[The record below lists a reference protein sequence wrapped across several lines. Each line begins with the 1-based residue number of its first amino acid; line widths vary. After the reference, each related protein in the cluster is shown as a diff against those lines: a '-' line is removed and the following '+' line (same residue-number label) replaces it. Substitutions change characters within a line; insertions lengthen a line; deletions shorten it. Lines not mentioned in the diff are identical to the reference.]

1 MANQYT
7 GEAYM
12 GVKPVEADFGQVG
25 MNALNIDMALR
36 AFGLEQEKMYAK
48 QAREA
53 QQKLEANLKDFDK
66 LATGALNLQPQAF
79 DQQGVAILM
88 EHTQQEIAD
97 MRRELANPLIT
108 PTRKSEIM
116 VKIGDMKNKAAS
128 YTNQMK
134 SFQTF
139 LEGLSKT
146 GKGGIDDV
154 MNVGLIGAL
163 NEAILLAGKEGV
175 KSKGNGIYSLGGMID
190 MYYANGMLNFTMYDK
205 NGEALATG
213 SPAELQAKLSGRLK
227 PFVDLDGL
235 MDNSIK
241 QIGDSV
247 VRSFQRTPDGN
258 ILNIES
264 TNLNNIKQRAGD
276 YWEATFRNNYET
288 NPYMQKGA
296 TIGLWD
302 TPEQAKAYFVD
313 RVAMAADQNV
323 KQSLQKDPSYQGYG
337 GGSRDNRFIEP
348 VMDAIPNAFNGHKEA
363 IQMFVGNKSSA
374 YIDDNG
380 VNRKAQLNDIT
391 AKGDITTFH
400 FLGEGKKKQGRPVN
414 FDQPFTIN
422 FDANDPSSVKRAYDI
437 LANYYNSGAQ
447 TKEKILDIDLRD
459 WYNYNVSPRVEPVAG
474 RDENKNPVYNRMRP
488 VVSKLQ
494 DLASTTLSSPESY
507 KPEDFVKN
515 VEDIIAG
522 AKSSGVISIE
532 SRRSNG
538 GLWSGYM
545 GNYLVIKDP
554 ATGNEIAKINLST
567 AKSAAEQLNSALNQ
581 LTGIYT
587 RGSYGMETNPNFYRY
602 RNNTSTMITPNAP
615 GVKRDVNDFVNGLK

>member
-1 MANQYT
+1 
-7 GEAYM
+7 M

-36 AFGLEQEKMYAK
+36 AVGLEQEKLYAK
-48 QAREA
+48 QAKEA
-53 QQKLEANLKDFDK
+53 QQKLEADLKDFDK
-66 LATGALNLQPQAF
+66 LATEALNLQPQAF

-163 NEAILLAGKEGV
+163 NEAVLLAGKEGI
-175 KSKGNGIYSLGGMID
+175 KDKGNGIYSMGGMID
-190 MYYANGMLNFTMYDK
+190 MYYANGMLNYTMYDK

-213 SPAELQAKLSGRLK
+213 SPAELQAKLSGKLK

-235 MDNSIK
+235 MNNSIK

-296 TIGLWD
+296 TVGLWD
-302 TPEQAKAYFVD
+302 TPEEAKAYFID

-323 KQSLQKDPSYQGYG
+323 KQSLQKDPNYVSYSE
-337 GGSRDNRFIEP
+337 SRKMENVDVALDYIQRALNGEK
-348 VMDAIPNAFNGHKEA
+348 DAI
-363 IQMFVGNKSSA
+363 QRFVGTKSISYVNK
-374 YIDDNG
+374 DGEN
-380 VNRKAQLNDIT
+380 VKAQLEGISS
-391 AKGDITTFH
+391 AGDVTTLH
-400 FLGEGKKKQGRPVN
+400 FVSEGKKRQGQASSK
-414 FDQPFTIN
+414 FDQG
-422 FDANDPSSVKRAYDI
+422 FDISFKMDDPESVKQATLYLKDYWNGGAQSGEKLLDSDI
-437 LANYYNSGAQ
+437 LNGFNF
-447 TKEKILDIDLRD
+447 
-459 WYNYNVSPRVEPVAG
+459 NVSPRVIGKRVNESGDIENDPVISPYIERIRSISNDIIEG
-474 RDENKNPVYNRMRP
+474 KNKGTSTKESIRETLQEMINSGALQGNVRTDDLFFWRG
-488 VVSKLQ
+488 Q
-494 DLASTTLSSPESY
+494 DLVL
-507 KPEDFVKN
+507 EDR
-515 VEDIIAG
+515 E
-522 AKSSGVISIE
+522 
-532 SRRSNG
+532 
-538 GLWSGYM
+538 
-545 GNYLVIKDP
+545 
-554 ATGNEIAKINLST
+554 GNEVFAIRYNDPEKFAGKIINELGKITSMATST
-567 AKSAAEQLNSALNQ
+567 GGPRVNNPQFLIGARRGGNQ
-581 LTGIYT
+581 TSRSVT
-587 RGSYGMETNPNFYRY
+587 V
-602 RNNTSTMITPNAP
+602 RNN
-615 GVKRDVNDFVNGLK
+615 NGSRGLPSFGQN

>member
-25 MNALNIDMALR
+25 MNALNIDMSLR
-36 AFGLEQEKMYAK
+36 AAGLEREKAYAK

-53 QQKLEANLKDFDK
+53 QQKLEADLKDFDK
-66 LATGALNLQPQAF
+66 LATEALNLQPQAF

-154 MNVGLIGAL
+154 MNVGLIGTL
-163 NEAILLAGKEGV
+163 NEAVLLAGKEGI
-175 KSKGNGIYSLGGMID
+175 KDKGNGIYSMGGMID
-190 MYYANGMLNFTMYDK
+190 MYYANGMLNYTMYDK

-213 SPAELQAKLSGRLK
+213 SPAELQAKLSGKLK

-235 MDNSIK
+235 MNNSIK

-296 TIGLWD
+296 TVGLWD

-323 KQSLQKDPSYQGYG
+323 KQSLQRDPNYVSYSE
-337 GGSRDNRFIEP
+337 SRKMENVDVALDYIQRALNGEK
-348 VMDAIPNAFNGHKEA
+348 DAI
-363 IQMFVGNKSSA
+363 QRFVGTKSISYVNK
-374 YIDDNG
+374 DGEN
-380 VNRKAQLNDIT
+380 VKAQLEGISS
-391 AKGDITTFH
+391 AGDVTTLH
-400 FLGEGKKKQGRPVN
+400 FVSEGKKRQGQASSK
-414 FDQPFTIN
+414 FDQG
-422 FDANDPSSVKRAYDI
+422 FDISFKMDDSESVKQATLYLKDYWNGGAQSGEKLLDSDI
-437 LANYYNSGAQ
+437 LNGFNF
-447 TKEKILDIDLRD
+447 
-459 WYNYNVSPRVEPVAG
+459 NVSPRVIGKRVNESGDIENDPVISPYIEKIRSISNDIIEG
-474 RDENKNPVYNRMRP
+474 KNKGTSTKESIRETLQEMINSGALQGNVRTDDLFFWRG
-488 VVSKLQ
+488 Q
-494 DLASTTLSSPESY
+494 DLVLEDREGNEVFAIRYNDPEKFAGKIINELGKITSMATSTGGPRVNNPQFLIGARRGGNQTSR
-507 KPEDFVKN
+507 N
-515 VEDIIAG
+515 VT
-522 AKSSGVISIE
+522 V
-532 SRRSNG
+532 RSNNG
-538 GLWSGYM
+538 SRGLPSFGQ
-545 GNYLVIKDP
+545 N
-554 ATGNEIAKINLST
+554 
-567 AKSAAEQLNSALNQ
+567 
-581 LTGIYT
+581 
-587 RGSYGMETNPNFYRY
+587 
-602 RNNTSTMITPNAP
+602 
-615 GVKRDVNDFVNGLK
+615 

>member
-1 MANQYT
+1 
-7 GEAYM
+7 M

-25 MNALNIDMALR
+25 MNALNIDMSLR
-36 AFGLEQEKMYAK
+36 AAGLEQEKLYAK
-48 QAREA
+48 QAKEA
-53 QQKLEANLKDFDK
+53 QQKLETTLKDFDK

-88 EHTQQEIAD
+88 EHTQQEISD

-154 MNVGLIGAL
+154 MNVGLIGTL
-163 NEAILLAGKEGV
+163 NEAVLLAGKEGI
-175 KSKGNGIYSLGGMID
+175 KDKGNGIYSMGGMID
-190 MYYANGMLNFTMYDK
+190 MYYANGMLNYTMYDK

-213 SPAELQAKLSGRLK
+213 SPAELQAKLSGKLK

-235 MDNSIK
+235 MNNSIK

-296 TIGLWD
+296 TVGLWD

-323 KQSLQKDPSYQGYG
+323 KQSLQKDPNYVSYSE
-337 GGSRDNRFIEP
+337 SRKMENVDVALDYIQRALNGEK
-348 VMDAIPNAFNGHKEA
+348 DAI
-363 IQMFVGNKSSA
+363 QRFVGTKSISYVNK
-374 YIDDNG
+374 DGEN
-380 VNRKAQLNDIT
+380 VKAQLQGIS
-391 AKGDITTFH
+391 AAGDVTTLH
-400 FLGEGKKKQGRPVN
+400 FVSEGKKRQGQASSK
-414 FDQPFTIN
+414 FDQG
-422 FDANDPSSVKRAYDI
+422 FDISFKMDDPESVKQATLYLKDYWNGGAQSGEKLLDSDI
-437 LANYYNSGAQ
+437 LNGFNF
-447 TKEKILDIDLRD
+447 
-459 WYNYNVSPRVEPVAG
+459 NVSPRVIGKRVNEYGDIENDPVISPYIEKIRSISNDIIEG
-474 RDENKNPVYNRMRP
+474 KNKGTSTKESIRATLQEMINSGALQGNVRTDDLFFWRG
-488 VVSKLQ
+488 Q
-494 DLASTTLSSPESY
+494 DLVLEDREGNEVFAIRYNDPEKFAGKIINELGKITSMATSTG
-507 KPEDFVKN
+507 
-515 VEDIIAG
+515 G
-522 AKSSGVISIE
+522 ARVNNPQFLTGLRGGNQTSRSITV
-532 SRRSNG
+532 RSNNG
-538 GLWSGYM
+538 SRGLPSFGQ
-545 GNYLVIKDP
+545 N
-554 ATGNEIAKINLST
+554 
-567 AKSAAEQLNSALNQ
+567 
-581 LTGIYT
+581 
-587 RGSYGMETNPNFYRY
+587 
-602 RNNTSTMITPNAP
+602 
-615 GVKRDVNDFVNGLK
+615 

>member
-1 MANQYT
+1 
-7 GEAYM
+7 M

-36 AFGLEQEKMYAK
+36 AAGLEQEKLYAK

-53 QQKLEANLKDFDK
+53 QQKLEAYLKDFDK
-66 LATGALNLQPQAF
+66 LATEALKLQPQAF

-154 MNVGLIGAL
+154 MNVGLIGTL
-163 NEAILLAGKEGV
+163 NEAILLAGKEDI
-175 KSKGNGIYSLGGMID
+175 KDKGNGIYSMGGMID
-190 MYYANGMLNFTMYDK
+190 MYYANGMLNYTMYDK

-213 SPAELQAKLSGRLK
+213 SPAELQAKLSGMLK

-235 MDNSIK
+235 MNNSIK

-296 TIGLWD
+296 TVGLWD

-323 KQSLQKDPSYQGYG
+323 KQSLQRDPNYVSYSE
-337 GGSRDNRFIEP
+337 SRKMENVDVALDYIQRALNGEK
-348 VMDAIPNAFNGHKEA
+348 DAI
-363 IQMFVGNKSSA
+363 QRFVGTKSISYVNK
-374 YIDDNG
+374 DGEN
-380 VNRKAQLNDIT
+380 VKAQLEGISS
-391 AKGDITTFH
+391 AGDVTTLH
-400 FLGEGKKKQGRPVN
+400 FVSEGKKRQGQASSK
-414 FDQPFTIN
+414 FDQG
-422 FDANDPSSVKRAYDI
+422 FDISFKMDDPESVKQATLYLKDYWNGGAQSGEKLLDSDI
-437 LANYYNSGAQ
+437 LNGFNF
-447 TKEKILDIDLRD
+447 
-459 WYNYNVSPRVEPVAG
+459 NVSPRVIGKRVNESGDIENDPVISPYIEKIRSISNDIIEG
-474 RDENKNPVYNRMRP
+474 KNKGTSTKESIRETLQEMINSGALQGNVRTDDLFFWRG
-488 VVSKLQ
+488 Q
-494 DLASTTLSSPESY
+494 DLVLEDREGNEVFAIRYNDPEKFAGKIINELGKITSMATSTGGPRVNNPQFLIGARRGGNQTSR
-507 KPEDFVKN
+507 N
-515 VEDIIAG
+515 VT
-522 AKSSGVISIE
+522 V
-532 SRRSNG
+532 RSNNG
-538 GLWSGYM
+538 SRGLPSFGQ
-545 GNYLVIKDP
+545 N
-554 ATGNEIAKINLST
+554 
-567 AKSAAEQLNSALNQ
+567 
-581 LTGIYT
+581 
-587 RGSYGMETNPNFYRY
+587 
-602 RNNTSTMITPNAP
+602 
-615 GVKRDVNDFVNGLK
+615 

>member
-1 MANQYT
+1 
-7 GEAYM
+7 M

-25 MNALNIDMALR
+25 MNALNIDMSLR
-36 AFGLEQEKMYAK
+36 AAGLEQEKLYAK
-48 QAREA
+48 QAKEA
-53 QQKLEANLKDFDK
+53 QQKLEADLKDFDK
-66 LATGALNLQPQAF
+66 LATESLNLQPQAF

-154 MNVGLIGAL
+154 MNVGLIGTL
-163 NEAILLAGKEGV
+163 NEAVLLAGKEGI
-175 KSKGNGIYSLGGMID
+175 KDKGNGIYSMGGMID
-190 MYYANGMLNFTMYDK
+190 MYYANGMLNYTMYDK

-213 SPAELQAKLSGRLK
+213 SPAELQAKLSGKLK

-235 MDNSIK
+235 MNNSIK

-296 TIGLWD
+296 TVGLWD

-323 KQSLQKDPSYQGYG
+323 KQSLQRDPNYVSYSE
-337 GGSRDNRFIEP
+337 SRKMENVDVALDYIQRALNGEK
-348 VMDAIPNAFNGHKEA
+348 DAI
-363 IQMFVGNKSSA
+363 QRFVGTKSISYVNK
-374 YIDDNG
+374 DGEN
-380 VNRKAQLNDIT
+380 VKAQLEGISS
-391 AKGDITTFH
+391 AGDVTTLH
-400 FLGEGKKKQGRPVN
+400 FVSEGKKRQGQASSK
-414 FDQPFTIN
+414 FDQG
-422 FDANDPSSVKRAYDI
+422 FDISFKMDDPESVKQATLYLKDYWNGGAQSGEKLLDSDI
-437 LANYYNSGAQ
+437 LNGFNF
-447 TKEKILDIDLRD
+447 
-459 WYNYNVSPRVEPVAG
+459 NVSPRVIGKRVNESGDIENDPVISPYIEKIRSISNDIIEG
-474 RDENKNPVYNRMRP
+474 KNKGTSTKESIRETLQEMINSGALQGNVRTDDLFFWRG
-488 VVSKLQ
+488 Q
-494 DLASTTLSSPESY
+494 DLVLEDREGNEVFAIRYNDPEKFAGKIINELGKITSMATSTGGPRVNNPQFLIGARRGGNQTSR
-507 KPEDFVKN
+507 N
-515 VEDIIAG
+515 VT
-522 AKSSGVISIE
+522 V
-532 SRRSNG
+532 RSNNG
-538 GLWSGYM
+538 SRGLPSFGQ
-545 GNYLVIKDP
+545 N
-554 ATGNEIAKINLST
+554 
-567 AKSAAEQLNSALNQ
+567 
-581 LTGIYT
+581 
-587 RGSYGMETNPNFYRY
+587 
-602 RNNTSTMITPNAP
+602 
-615 GVKRDVNDFVNGLK
+615 

>member
-1 MANQYT
+1 
-7 GEAYM
+7 M

-25 MNALNIDMALR
+25 MNALNIDMSLR
-36 AFGLEQEKMYAK
+36 AFGLEQEKLYAK
-48 QAREA
+48 QAKEA
-53 QQKLEANLKDFDK
+53 QQKLEADLKDFDK
-66 LATGALNLQPQAF
+66 LATESLNLQPQAF

-154 MNVGLIGAL
+154 MNVGLIGTL
-163 NEAILLAGKEGV
+163 NEAVLLAGKEGI
-175 KSKGNGIYSLGGMID
+175 KDKGNGIYSMGGMID
-190 MYYANGMLNFTMYDK
+190 MYYANGMLNYTMYDK

-213 SPAELQAKLSGRLK
+213 SPAELQAKLSGKLK

-235 MDNSIK
+235 MNNSIK

-296 TIGLWD
+296 TVGLWD

-323 KQSLQKDPSYQGYG
+323 KQSLQRDPNYVSYSE
-337 GGSRDNRFIEP
+337 SRKMENVDVALDYIQRALNGEK
-348 VMDAIPNAFNGHKEA
+348 DAI
-363 IQMFVGNKSSA
+363 QRFVGTKSISYVNK
-374 YIDDNG
+374 DGEN
-380 VNRKAQLNDIT
+380 VKAQLEGISS
-391 AKGDITTFH
+391 AGDVTTLH
-400 FLGEGKKKQGRPVN
+400 FVSEGKKRQGQASSK
-414 FDQPFTIN
+414 FDQG
-422 FDANDPSSVKRAYDI
+422 FDISFKMDDPESVKQATLYLKDYWNGGAQSGEKLLDSDI
-437 LANYYNSGAQ
+437 LNGFNF
-447 TKEKILDIDLRD
+447 
-459 WYNYNVSPRVEPVAG
+459 NVSPRVIGKRVNESGDIENDPVISPYIEKIRSISNDIIEG
-474 RDENKNPVYNRMRP
+474 KNKGTSTKESIRETLQEMINSGALQGNVRTDDLFFWRG
-488 VVSKLQ
+488 Q
-494 DLASTTLSSPESY
+494 DLVLEDREGNEVFAIRYNDPEKFAGKIINELGKITSMATSTGGPRVNNPQFLIGARRGGNQTSR
-507 KPEDFVKN
+507 N
-515 VEDIIAG
+515 VT
-522 AKSSGVISIE
+522 V
-532 SRRSNG
+532 RSNNG
-538 GLWSGYM
+538 SRGLPSFGQ
-545 GNYLVIKDP
+545 N
-554 ATGNEIAKINLST
+554 
-567 AKSAAEQLNSALNQ
+567 
-581 LTGIYT
+581 
-587 RGSYGMETNPNFYRY
+587 
-602 RNNTSTMITPNAP
+602 
-615 GVKRDVNDFVNGLK
+615 

>member
-1 MANQYT
+1 
-7 GEAYM
+7 M

-25 MNALNIDMALR
+25 MNALNIDMSLR
-36 AFGLEQEKMYAK
+36 AAGLEREKVYAK

-53 QQKLEANLKDFDK
+53 QQKLEADLKDFDK
-66 LATGALNLQPQAF
+66 LATEALNLQPQAF

-163 NEAILLAGKEGV
+163 NEAVLLAGKEGI
-175 KSKGNGIYSLGGMID
+175 KDKGNGIYSMGGMID
-190 MYYANGMLNFTMYDK
+190 MYYANGMLNYTMYDK

-213 SPAELQAKLSGRLK
+213 SPAELQAKLSGKLK

-235 MDNSIK
+235 MNNSIK

-276 YWEATFRNNYET
+276 YWESTFRNNYET

-296 TIGLWD
+296 TIGLWN

-323 KQSLQKDPSYQGYG
+323 KQSLQRDPNYVSYSE
-337 GGSRDNRFIEP
+337 SRKMENVDVALDYIQRALNGEK
-348 VMDAIPNAFNGHKEA
+348 DAI
-363 IQMFVGNKSSA
+363 QRFVGTKSISYVNK
-374 YIDDNG
+374 DGEN
-380 VNRKAQLNDIT
+380 VKAQLEGISS
-391 AKGDITTFH
+391 AGDVTTLH
-400 FLGEGKKKQGRPVN
+400 FVSEGKKRQGQASSK
-414 FDQPFTIN
+414 FDQG
-422 FDANDPSSVKRAYDI
+422 FDISFKMDDPESVKQATLYLKDYWNGGAQSGEKLLDSDI
-437 LANYYNSGAQ
+437 LNGFNF
-447 TKEKILDIDLRD
+447 
-459 WYNYNVSPRVEPVAG
+459 NVSPRVIGKRVNESGDIENDPVISPYIERIRSISNDIIEG
-474 RDENKNPVYNRMRP
+474 KNKGTSTKESIRETLQEMINSGALQGNVRTDDLFFWRG
-488 VVSKLQ
+488 Q
-494 DLASTTLSSPESY
+494 DLVLEDREGNEVFAIRYNDPEKFAGKIINELGKITSMATSTGGPRVNNPQFLIGARRGGNQTSR
-507 KPEDFVKN
+507 N
-515 VEDIIAG
+515 VT
-522 AKSSGVISIE
+522 V
-532 SRRSNG
+532 RSNNG
-538 GLWSGYM
+538 SRGLPSFGQ
-545 GNYLVIKDP
+545 N
-554 ATGNEIAKINLST
+554 
-567 AKSAAEQLNSALNQ
+567 
-581 LTGIYT
+581 
-587 RGSYGMETNPNFYRY
+587 
-602 RNNTSTMITPNAP
+602 
-615 GVKRDVNDFVNGLK
+615 

>member
-1 MANQYT
+1 
-7 GEAYM
+7 M

-36 AFGLEQEKMYAK
+36 AAGLEQEKLYAK
-48 QAREA
+48 QAKEA
-53 QQKLEANLKDFDK
+53 QQKLEADLKDFDK
-66 LATGALNLQPQAF
+66 LATEALNLQPQAF

-163 NEAILLAGKEGV
+163 NEAVLLAGKEGIND
-175 KSKGNGIYSLGGMID
+175 KGNGIYSMGGMID
-190 MYYANGMLNFTMYDK
+190 MYYANGMLNYTMYDK

-213 SPAELQAKLSGRLK
+213 SPAELQAKLSGKLK

-235 MDNSIK
+235 MNNSIK

-296 TIGLWD
+296 TVGLWD

-323 KQSLQKDPSYQGYG
+323 KQSLQRDPNYVSYSE
-337 GGSRDNRFIEP
+337 SRKMENVDVALDYIQRALNGEK
-348 VMDAIPNAFNGHKEA
+348 DAI
-363 IQMFVGNKSSA
+363 QRFVGTKSISYVNK
-374 YIDDNG
+374 DGEN
-380 VNRKAQLNDIT
+380 VKAQLEGISS
-391 AKGDITTFH
+391 AGDVTTLH
-400 FLGEGKKKQGRPVN
+400 FVSEGKKRQGQASSK
-414 FDQPFTIN
+414 FDQG
-422 FDANDPSSVKRAYDI
+422 FDISFKMDDPESVKQATLYLKDYWNGGAQSGEKLLDSDI
-437 LANYYNSGAQ
+437 LNGFNF
-447 TKEKILDIDLRD
+447 
-459 WYNYNVSPRVEPVAG
+459 NVSPRVIGKRVNESGDIENDPVISPYIEKIRSISNDIIEG
-474 RDENKNPVYNRMRP
+474 KNKGTSTKESIRETLQEMINSGALQGNVRTDDLFFWRG
-488 VVSKLQ
+488 Q
-494 DLASTTLSSPESY
+494 DLVLEDREGNEVFAIRYNDPEKFAGKIINELGKITSMATSTGGPRVNNPQFLIGARRGGNQTSR
-507 KPEDFVKN
+507 N
-515 VEDIIAG
+515 VT
-522 AKSSGVISIE
+522 V
-532 SRRSNG
+532 RSNNG
-538 GLWSGYM
+538 SRGLPSFGQ
-545 GNYLVIKDP
+545 N
-554 ATGNEIAKINLST
+554 
-567 AKSAAEQLNSALNQ
+567 
-581 LTGIYT
+581 
-587 RGSYGMETNPNFYRY
+587 
-602 RNNTSTMITPNAP
+602 
-615 GVKRDVNDFVNGLK
+615 

>member
-1 MANQYT
+1 
-7 GEAYM
+7 M

-25 MNALNIDMALR
+25 MNAFNIDMLLR
-36 AFGLEQEKMYAK
+36 AAGLEQEKLYAK
-48 QAREA
+48 QAKEA
-53 QQKLEANLKDFDK
+53 QQKLEAGLKDFDK
-66 LATGALNLQPQAF
+66 LATESLNLQPQAF

-97 MRRELANPLIT
+97 MRRELANSLIT

-154 MNVGLIGAL
+154 MNVGLIGTL
-163 NEAILLAGKEGV
+163 NEAVLLAGKEGI
-175 KSKGNGIYSLGGMID
+175 KDKGNGIYSMGGMID
-190 MYYANGMLNFTMYDK
+190 MYYANGMLNYTMYDK

-213 SPAELQAKLSGRLK
+213 SPAELQAKLSGKLK

-235 MDNSIK
+235 MNNSIK

-296 TIGLWD
+296 TVGLWD

-323 KQSLQKDPSYQGYG
+323 KQSLQRDPNYVSYSE
-337 GGSRDNRFIEP
+337 SRKMENVDVALDYIQRALNGEK
-348 VMDAIPNAFNGHKEA
+348 DAI
-363 IQMFVGNKSSA
+363 QRFVGTKSISYVNK
-374 YIDDNG
+374 DGEN
-380 VNRKAQLNDIT
+380 VKAQLEGISS
-391 AKGDITTFH
+391 AGDVTTLH
-400 FLGEGKKKQGRPVN
+400 FVSEGKKRQGQASSK
-414 FDQPFTIN
+414 FDQG
-422 FDANDPSSVKRAYDI
+422 FDISFKMDDPESVKQATLYLKDYWNGGAQSGEKLLDSDI
-437 LANYYNSGAQ
+437 LNGFNF
-447 TKEKILDIDLRD
+447 
-459 WYNYNVSPRVEPVAG
+459 NVSPRVIGKRVNESGDIENDPVISPYIEKIRSISNDIIEG
-474 RDENKNPVYNRMRP
+474 KNKGTSTKESIRETLQEMINSGALQGNVRTDDLFFWRG
-488 VVSKLQ
+488 Q
-494 DLASTTLSSPESY
+494 DLVLEDREGNEVFAIRYNDPEKFAGKIINELGKITSMATSTGGPRVNNPQFLIGARRGGNQTSR
-507 KPEDFVKN
+507 N
-515 VEDIIAG
+515 VT
-522 AKSSGVISIE
+522 V
-532 SRRSNG
+532 RSNNG
-538 GLWSGYM
+538 SRGLPSFGQ
-545 GNYLVIKDP
+545 N
-554 ATGNEIAKINLST
+554 
-567 AKSAAEQLNSALNQ
+567 
-581 LTGIYT
+581 
-587 RGSYGMETNPNFYRY
+587 
-602 RNNTSTMITPNAP
+602 
-615 GVKRDVNDFVNGLK
+615 

>member
-1 MANQYT
+1 
-7 GEAYM
+7 M

-36 AFGLEQEKMYAK
+36 AAGLEQEKMYAK

-53 QQKLEANLKDFDK
+53 QQKLEADLKDFDK
-66 LATGALNLQPQAF
+66 LATEALNLQPQAF

-163 NEAILLAGKEGV
+163 NEAVLLAGKEGI
-175 KSKGNGIYSLGGMID
+175 KDKGNGIYSMGGMID
-190 MYYANGMLNFTMYDK
+190 MYYANGMLNYTMYDK

-213 SPAELQAKLSGRLK
+213 SPAELQAKLSGKLK

-235 MDNSIK
+235 MNNSIK

-247 VRSFQRTPDGN
+247 VRSFQRTSDGN

-296 TIGLWD
+296 TVGLWD

-323 KQSLQKDPSYQGYG
+323 KQSLQRDPNYVSYSE
-337 GGSRDNRFIEP
+337 SRKMENVDVALDYIQRALNGEK
-348 VMDAIPNAFNGHKEA
+348 DAI
-363 IQMFVGNKSSA
+363 QRFVGTKSISYVNK
-374 YIDDNG
+374 DGEN
-380 VNRKAQLNDIT
+380 VKAQLEGISS
-391 AKGDITTFH
+391 AGDVTTLH
-400 FLGEGKKKQGRPVN
+400 FVSEGKKRQGQASSK
-414 FDQPFTIN
+414 FDQG
-422 FDANDPSSVKRAYDI
+422 FDISFKMDDPESVKQATLYLKDYWNGGAQYGEKLLDSDI
-437 LANYYNSGAQ
+437 LNGFNF
-447 TKEKILDIDLRD
+447 
-459 WYNYNVSPRVEPVAG
+459 NVSPRVIGKRVNESGDIENDPVISPYIERIRSISNDIIEG
-474 RDENKNPVYNRMRP
+474 KNKGTSTKESIRETLQEMINSGALQGNVRTDDLFFWRG
-488 VVSKLQ
+488 Q
-494 DLASTTLSSPESY
+494 DLVLEDREGNEVFAIRYNDPEKFAGKIINELGKITSMATSTGGPRVNNPQFLIGARRGGNQVSR
-507 KPEDFVKN
+507 N
-515 VEDIIAG
+515 VT
-522 AKSSGVISIE
+522 V
-532 SRRSNG
+532 RSNNG
-538 GLWSGYM
+538 SRGLPSFGQ
-545 GNYLVIKDP
+545 N
-554 ATGNEIAKINLST
+554 
-567 AKSAAEQLNSALNQ
+567 
-581 LTGIYT
+581 
-587 RGSYGMETNPNFYRY
+587 
-602 RNNTSTMITPNAP
+602 
-615 GVKRDVNDFVNGLK
+615 

>member
-25 MNALNIDMALR
+25 MNALNIDMSLR
-36 AFGLEQEKMYAK
+36 AAGLEQEKLYAK
-48 QAREA
+48 QAKEA
-53 QQKLEANLKDFDK
+53 QQKLEADLKDFDK
-66 LATGALNLQPQAF
+66 LATESLNLQPQAF

-154 MNVGLIGAL
+154 MNVGLIGTL
-163 NEAILLAGKEGV
+163 NEAVLLAGKEGI
-175 KSKGNGIYSLGGMID
+175 KDKGNGIYSMGGMID
-190 MYYANGMLNFTMYDK
+190 MYYANGMLNYTMYDK

-213 SPAELQAKLSGRLK
+213 SPAELQAKLSGKLK

-235 MDNSIK
+235 MNNSIK

-276 YWEATFRNNYET
+276 YWESTFRNNYET

-296 TIGLWD
+296 TVGLWD

-323 KQSLQKDPSYQGYG
+323 KQSLQRDPNYVSYSE
-337 GGSRDNRFIEP
+337 SRKMENVDVALDYIQRALNGEK
-348 VMDAIPNAFNGHKEA
+348 DAI
-363 IQMFVGNKSSA
+363 QRFVGTKSISYVNK
-374 YIDDNG
+374 DGEN
-380 VNRKAQLNDIT
+380 VKAQLEGISS
-391 AKGDITTFH
+391 AGDVTTLH
-400 FLGEGKKKQGRPVN
+400 FVSEGKKRQGQASSK
-414 FDQPFTIN
+414 FDQG
-422 FDANDPSSVKRAYDI
+422 FDISFKMDDPESVKQATLYLKDYWNGGAQSGEKLLDSDI
-437 LANYYNSGAQ
+437 LNGFNF
-447 TKEKILDIDLRD
+447 
-459 WYNYNVSPRVEPVAG
+459 NVSPRVIGKRVNESGDIENDPVISPYIEKIRSISNDIIEG
-474 RDENKNPVYNRMRP
+474 KNKGTSTKESIRETLQEMINSGALQGNVRTDDLFFWRG
-488 VVSKLQ
+488 Q
-494 DLASTTLSSPESY
+494 DLVLEDREGNEVFAIRYNDPEKFAGKIINELGKITSMATSTGGPRVNNPQFLIGARRGGNQTSR
-507 KPEDFVKN
+507 N
-515 VEDIIAG
+515 VTVRSNNG
-522 AKSSGVISIE
+522 
-532 SRRSNG
+532 SRRLPSLGQN
-538 GLWSGYM
+538 
-545 GNYLVIKDP
+545 
-554 ATGNEIAKINLST
+554 
-567 AKSAAEQLNSALNQ
+567 
-581 LTGIYT
+581 
-587 RGSYGMETNPNFYRY
+587 
-602 RNNTSTMITPNAP
+602 
-615 GVKRDVNDFVNGLK
+615 

>member
-1 MANQYT
+1 
-7 GEAYM
+7 M

-25 MNALNIDMALR
+25 MNALNIDMTLR
-36 AFGLEQEKMYAK
+36 AAGLEQEKLYAK
-48 QAREA
+48 QAKEA
-53 QQKLEANLKDFDK
+53 QQKLEADLKDFDK
-66 LATGALNLQPQAF
+66 LATEALNLQPQAF

-163 NEAILLAGKEGV
+163 NEAVLLAGKEGI
-175 KSKGNGIYSLGGMID
+175 KDKGNGIYSMGGMID
-190 MYYANGMLNFTMYDK
+190 MYYANGMLNYTMYDK

-213 SPAELQAKLSGRLK
+213 SPAELQAKLSGKLK

-235 MDNSIK
+235 MNNSIK

-296 TIGLWD
+296 TVGLWD
-302 TPEQAKAYFVD
+302 TPEEAKAYFID

-323 KQSLQKDPSYQGYG
+323 KQSLQKDPNYVSYSE
-337 GGSRDNRFIEP
+337 SRKMENVDVALDYIQRALNGEK
-348 VMDAIPNAFNGHKEA
+348 DAI
-363 IQMFVGNKSSA
+363 QRFVGTKSISYVNK
-374 YIDDNG
+374 DGEN
-380 VNRKAQLNDIT
+380 VKAQLEGISS
-391 AKGDITTFH
+391 AGDVTTLH
-400 FLGEGKKKQGRPVN
+400 FVSEGKKRQGQASSK
-414 FDQPFTIN
+414 FDQG
-422 FDANDPSSVKRAYDI
+422 FDISFKMDDPESVKQATLYLKDYWNGGAQSGEKLLDSDI
-437 LANYYNSGAQ
+437 LNGFNF
-447 TKEKILDIDLRD
+447 
-459 WYNYNVSPRVEPVAG
+459 NVSPRVIGKRVNESGDIENDPVISPYIERIRSISNDIIEG
-474 RDENKNPVYNRMRP
+474 KNKGTSTKESIRETLQEMINSGALQGNVRTDDLFFWRG
-488 VVSKLQ
+488 Q
-494 DLASTTLSSPESY
+494 DLVL
-507 KPEDFVKN
+507 EDR
-515 VEDIIAG
+515 E
-522 AKSSGVISIE
+522 
-532 SRRSNG
+532 
-538 GLWSGYM
+538 
-545 GNYLVIKDP
+545 
-554 ATGNEIAKINLST
+554 GNEVFAIRYNDPEKFAGKIINELGKITSMATST
-567 AKSAAEQLNSALNQ
+567 GGPRVNNPQFLIGARRGGNQ
-581 LTGIYT
+581 TSRSVT
-587 RGSYGMETNPNFYRY
+587 V
-602 RNNTSTMITPNAP
+602 RNN
-615 GVKRDVNDFVNGLK
+615 NGSRGLPSFGQN

>member
-25 MNALNIDMALR
+25 MNALNIDMWLR
-36 AFGLEQEKMYAK
+36 AAGLEQEKLYAK
-48 QAREA
+48 QAKEA
-53 QQKLEANLKDFDK
+53 QQKLEADLKDFDK
-66 LATGALNLQPQAF
+66 LATESLNLQPQAF

-154 MNVGLIGAL
+154 MNVGLIGTL
-163 NEAILLAGKEGV
+163 NEAVLLAGKEGI
-175 KSKGNGIYSLGGMID
+175 KDKGNGIYSMGGMID
-190 MYYANGMLNFTMYDK
+190 MYYANGMLNYTMYDK

-213 SPAELQAKLSGRLK
+213 SPAELQAKLSGKLK

-235 MDNSIK
+235 MNNSIK

-247 VRSFQRTPDGN
+247 VRSFQRTLDGN

-296 TIGLWD
+296 TVGLWD

-323 KQSLQKDPSYQGYG
+323 KQSLQRDPNYVSYSE
-337 GGSRDNRFIEP
+337 SRKMENVDVALDYIQRALNGEK
-348 VMDAIPNAFNGHKEA
+348 DAI
-363 IQMFVGNKSSA
+363 QRFVGTKSISYVNK
-374 YIDDNG
+374 DGEN
-380 VNRKAQLNDIT
+380 VKAQLEGISS
-391 AKGDITTFH
+391 AGDVTTLH
-400 FLGEGKKKQGRPVN
+400 FVSEGKKRQGQASSK
-414 FDQPFTIN
+414 FDQG
-422 FDANDPSSVKRAYDI
+422 FDISFKMDDPESVKQATLYLKDYWNGGAQSGEKLLDSDI
-437 LANYYNSGAQ
+437 LNGFNF
-447 TKEKILDIDLRD
+447 
-459 WYNYNVSPRVEPVAG
+459 NVSPRVIGKRVNESGDIENDPVISPYIEKIRSISNDIIEG
-474 RDENKNPVYNRMRP
+474 KNKGTSTKESIRETLQEMINSGALQGNVRTDDLFFWRG
-488 VVSKLQ
+488 Q
-494 DLASTTLSSPESY
+494 DLVLEDREGNEVFAIRYNDPEKFAGKIINELGKITSMATSTGGPRVNNPQFLIGARRGGNQTSR
-507 KPEDFVKN
+507 N
-515 VEDIIAG
+515 VT
-522 AKSSGVISIE
+522 V
-532 SRRSNG
+532 RSNNG
-538 GLWSGYM
+538 SRGLPSFGQ
-545 GNYLVIKDP
+545 N
-554 ATGNEIAKINLST
+554 
-567 AKSAAEQLNSALNQ
+567 
-581 LTGIYT
+581 
-587 RGSYGMETNPNFYRY
+587 
-602 RNNTSTMITPNAP
+602 
-615 GVKRDVNDFVNGLK
+615 

>member
-1 MANQYT
+1 
-7 GEAYM
+7 M

-36 AFGLEQEKMYAK
+36 AAGLEQEKMYAK

-53 QQKLEANLKDFDK
+53 QQKLEADLKDFDK
-66 LATGALNLQPQAF
+66 LATEALNLQPQAF

-163 NEAILLAGKEGV
+163 NEAVLLAGKEGI
-175 KSKGNGIYSLGGMID
+175 KDKGNGIYSMGGMID
-190 MYYANGMLNFTMYDK
+190 MYYANGMLNYTMYDK

-213 SPAELQAKLSGRLK
+213 SPAELQAKLSGKLK

-235 MDNSIK
+235 MNNSIK

-323 KQSLQKDPSYQGYG
+323 KQSLQRDPNYVSYSE
-337 GGSRDNRFIEP
+337 SRKMENVDVALDYIQRALNGEK
-348 VMDAIPNAFNGHKEA
+348 DAI
-363 IQMFVGNKSSA
+363 QRFVGTKSISYVNK
-374 YIDDNG
+374 DGEN
-380 VNRKAQLNDIT
+380 VKAQLEGISS
-391 AKGDITTFH
+391 AGDVTTLH
-400 FLGEGKKKQGRPVN
+400 FVSEGKKRQGQASSK
-414 FDQPFTIN
+414 FDQG
-422 FDANDPSSVKRAYDI
+422 FDISFKMDDPESVKQATLYLKDYWNGGAQSGEKLLDSDI
-437 LANYYNSGAQ
+437 LNGFNF
-447 TKEKILDIDLRD
+447 
-459 WYNYNVSPRVEPVAG
+459 NVSPRVIGKRVNESGDIENDPVISPYIEKIRSISNDIIEG
-474 RDENKNPVYNRMRP
+474 KNKGTSTKESIRETLQEMINSGALQGNVRTDDLFFWRG
-488 VVSKLQ
+488 Q
-494 DLASTTLSSPESY
+494 DLVLEDREGNEVFAIRYNDPEKFAGKIINELGKITSMATSTGGPRVNNPQFLIGARRGGNQTSR
-507 KPEDFVKN
+507 N
-515 VEDIIAG
+515 VT
-522 AKSSGVISIE
+522 V
-532 SRRSNG
+532 RSNNG
-538 GLWSGYM
+538 SRGLPSFGQ
-545 GNYLVIKDP
+545 N
-554 ATGNEIAKINLST
+554 
-567 AKSAAEQLNSALNQ
+567 
-581 LTGIYT
+581 
-587 RGSYGMETNPNFYRY
+587 
-602 RNNTSTMITPNAP
+602 
-615 GVKRDVNDFVNGLK
+615 

>member
-1 MANQYT
+1 
-7 GEAYM
+7 M

-36 AFGLEQEKMYAK
+36 AIGLEQEKLYAK
-48 QAREA
+48 QAKEA
-53 QQKLEANLKDFDK
+53 QQKLETTLKDFDK

-116 VKIGDMKNKAAS
+116 VKIGDMKSKAAS

-146 GKGGIDDV
+146 GKGGIDDA
-154 MNVGLIGAL
+154 MNVGLIGTL
-163 NEAILLAGKEGV
+163 NEAVLLAGKEGI
-175 KSKGNGIYSLGGMID
+175 KDKGNGIYSMGGMID
-190 MYYANGMLNFTMYDK
+190 MYYANGMLNYTMYDK

-213 SPAELQAKLSGRLK
+213 SPAELQAKLSGKLK

-235 MDNSIK
+235 MNNSIK

-296 TIGLWD
+296 TVGLWD

-323 KQSLQKDPSYQGYG
+323 KQSLQRDPNYVSYSE
-337 GGSRDNRFIEP
+337 SRKMENVDVALDYIQRALNGEK
-348 VMDAIPNAFNGHKEA
+348 DAI
-363 IQMFVGNKSSA
+363 QRFVGTKSISYVNK
-374 YIDDNG
+374 DGEN
-380 VNRKAQLNDIT
+380 VKAQLEGISS
-391 AKGDITTFH
+391 AGDVTTLH
-400 FLGEGKKKQGRPVN
+400 FVSEGKKRQGQASSK
-414 FDQPFTIN
+414 FDQG
-422 FDANDPSSVKRAYDI
+422 FDISFKMDDPESVKQATLYLKDYWNGGAQSGEKLLDSDI
-437 LANYYNSGAQ
+437 LNGFNF
-447 TKEKILDIDLRD
+447 
-459 WYNYNVSPRVEPVAG
+459 NVSPRVIGKRVNESGDIENDPVISPYIEKIRSISNDIIEG
-474 RDENKNPVYNRMRP
+474 KNKGTSTKESIRETLQEMINSGALQGNVRTDDLFFWRG
-488 VVSKLQ
+488 Q
-494 DLASTTLSSPESY
+494 DLVLEDREGNEVFAIRYNDPEKFAGKIINELGKITSMATSTGGPRVNNPQFLIGARRGGNQTSR
-507 KPEDFVKN
+507 N
-515 VEDIIAG
+515 VT
-522 AKSSGVISIE
+522 V
-532 SRRSNG
+532 RSNNG
-538 GLWSGYM
+538 SRGLPSFGQ
-545 GNYLVIKDP
+545 N
-554 ATGNEIAKINLST
+554 
-567 AKSAAEQLNSALNQ
+567 
-581 LTGIYT
+581 
-587 RGSYGMETNPNFYRY
+587 
-602 RNNTSTMITPNAP
+602 
-615 GVKRDVNDFVNGLK
+615 

>member
-1 MANQYT
+1 
-7 GEAYM
+7 M

-25 MNALNIDMALR
+25 MNALNIDMSLR
-36 AFGLEQEKMYAK
+36 AAGLEREKTYAK

-53 QQKLEANLKDFDK
+53 QQKLEADLKDFDK
-66 LATGALNLQPQAF
+66 LATEALNLQPQAF

-163 NEAILLAGKEGV
+163 NEAVLLAGKEGI
-175 KSKGNGIYSLGGMID
+175 KDKGNGIYSMGGMID

-276 YWEATFRNNYET
+276 YWESTFRNNYET

-323 KQSLQKDPSYQGYG
+323 KQSLQKDPNYVSYSE
-337 GGSRDNRFIEP
+337 SRKMENVDVALDYIQRALNGEK
-348 VMDAIPNAFNGHKEA
+348 DAI
-363 IQMFVGNKSSA
+363 QRFVGTKSISYVNK
-374 YIDDNG
+374 DGEN
-380 VNRKAQLNDIT
+380 VKAQLEGISS
-391 AKGDITTFH
+391 AGDVTTLH
-400 FLGEGKKKQGRPVN
+400 FVSEGKKRQGQASSK
-414 FDQPFTIN
+414 FDQG
-422 FDANDPSSVKRAYDI
+422 FDISFKMDDPESVKQATLYLKDYWNGGAQSGEKLLDSDI
-437 LANYYNSGAQ
+437 LNGFNF
-447 TKEKILDIDLRD
+447 
-459 WYNYNVSPRVEPVAG
+459 NVSPRVIGKRVNESGDIENDPVISPYIERIRSISNDIIEG
-474 RDENKNPVYNRMRP
+474 KNKGTSTKESIRETLQEMINSGALQGNVRTDDLFFWRG
-488 VVSKLQ
+488 Q
-494 DLASTTLSSPESY
+494 DLVL
-507 KPEDFVKN
+507 EDR
-515 VEDIIAG
+515 E
-522 AKSSGVISIE
+522 
-532 SRRSNG
+532 
-538 GLWSGYM
+538 
-545 GNYLVIKDP
+545 
-554 ATGNEIAKINLST
+554 GNEVFAIRYNDPEKFAGKIINELGKITSMATST
-567 AKSAAEQLNSALNQ
+567 GGPRVNNPQFLIGARRGGNQ
-581 LTGIYT
+581 TSRSVT
-587 RGSYGMETNPNFYRY
+587 V
-602 RNNTSTMITPNAP
+602 RNNNRS
-615 GVKRDVNDFVNGLK
+615 RGLPSFGQN

>member
-1 MANQYT
+1 
-7 GEAYM
+7 M

-36 AFGLEQEKMYAK
+36 AAGLEQEKLYAK
-48 QAREA
+48 QAKEA
-53 QQKLEANLKDFDK
+53 QQKLETDLKDFDK
-66 LATGALNLQPQAF
+66 LATEALNLQPQAF

-213 SPAELQAKLSGRLK
+213 SPAELQAKLSGKLK

-323 KQSLQKDPSYQGYG
+323 KQSLQKDPNYVSYSE
-337 GGSRDNRFIEP
+337 SRKMENVDVALDYIQRALNGEK
-348 VMDAIPNAFNGHKEA
+348 DAI
-363 IQMFVGNKSSA
+363 QRFVGTKSISYVNK
-374 YIDDNG
+374 DGEN
-380 VNRKAQLNDIT
+380 VKAQLEGISS
-391 AKGDITTFH
+391 AGDVTTLH
-400 FLGEGKKKQGRPVN
+400 FVSEGKKRQGQASSK
-414 FDQPFTIN
+414 FDQG
-422 FDANDPSSVKRAYDI
+422 FDISFKMDDPESVKQATLYLKDYWNGGAQSGEKLLDSDI
-437 LANYYNSGAQ
+437 LNGFNF
-447 TKEKILDIDLRD
+447 
-459 WYNYNVSPRVEPVAG
+459 NVSPRVIGKRVNESGDIENDPVISPYIEKIRSISNDIIEG
-474 RDENKNPVYNRMRP
+474 KNKGTSTKESIRETLQEMINSGALQGNVRTDDLFFWRG
-488 VVSKLQ
+488 Q
-494 DLASTTLSSPESY
+494 DLVLEDREGNEVFAIRYNDPEKFAGKIINELGKITSMATSTGGPRVNNPQFL
-507 KPEDFVKN
+507 
-515 VEDIIAG
+515 IG
-522 AKSSGVISIE
+522 ARRGGNQT
-532 SRRSNG
+532 SRSVTVRSN
-538 GLWSGYM
+538 
-545 GNYLVIKDP
+545 N
-554 ATGNEIAKINLST
+554 
-567 AKSAAEQLNSALNQ
+567 
-581 LTGIYT
+581 
-587 RGSYGMETNPNFYRY
+587 GSRELPSFGQN
-602 RNNTSTMITPNAP
+602 
-615 GVKRDVNDFVNGLK
+615 

>member
-1 MANQYT
+1 
-7 GEAYM
+7 M

-25 MNALNIDMALR
+25 MNALNIDMSLR
-36 AFGLEQEKMYAK
+36 AAGLEQEKLYAK
-48 QAREA
+48 QAKEA
-53 QQKLEANLKDFDK
+53 QQKLEADLKDFDK
-66 LATGALNLQPQAF
+66 LATESLNLQPQAF

-154 MNVGLIGAL
+154 MNVGLIGTL
-163 NEAILLAGKEGV
+163 NEAVLLAGKEGI
-175 KSKGNGIYSLGGMID
+175 KDKGNGIYSMGGMMD
-190 MYYANGMLNFTMYDK
+190 MYYANGMLNYTMYDK

-213 SPAELQAKLSGRLK
+213 SPAELQAKLSGKLK

-235 MDNSIK
+235 MNNSIK

-296 TIGLWD
+296 TVGLWD

-323 KQSLQKDPSYQGYG
+323 KQSLQRDPNYVSYSE
-337 GGSRDNRFIEP
+337 SRKMENVDVALDYIQRALNGEK
-348 VMDAIPNAFNGHKEA
+348 DAI
-363 IQMFVGNKSSA
+363 QRFVGTKSISYVNK
-374 YIDDNG
+374 DGEN
-380 VNRKAQLNDIT
+380 VKAQLEGISS
-391 AKGDITTFH
+391 AGDVTTLH
-400 FLGEGKKKQGRPVN
+400 FVSEGKKRQGQASSK
-414 FDQPFTIN
+414 FDQG
-422 FDANDPSSVKRAYDI
+422 FDISFKMDDPESVKQATLYLKDYWNGGAQSGEKLLDSDI
-437 LANYYNSGAQ
+437 LNGFNF
-447 TKEKILDIDLRD
+447 
-459 WYNYNVSPRVEPVAG
+459 NVSPRVIGKRVNESGDIENDPVISPYIEKIRSISNDIIEG
-474 RDENKNPVYNRMRP
+474 KNKGTSTKESIRETLQEMINSGALQGNVRTDDLFFWRG
-488 VVSKLQ
+488 Q
-494 DLASTTLSSPESY
+494 DLVLEDREGNEVFAIRYNDPEKFAGKIINELGKITSMATSTGGPRVNNPQFLIGARRGGNQTSR
-507 KPEDFVKN
+507 N
-515 VEDIIAG
+515 VT
-522 AKSSGVISIE
+522 V
-532 SRRSNG
+532 RSN
-538 GLWSGYM
+538 
-545 GNYLVIKDP
+545 N
-554 ATGNEIAKINLST
+554 
-567 AKSAAEQLNSALNQ
+567 
-581 LTGIYT
+581 
-587 RGSYGMETNPNFYRY
+587 GSRELPSFGQN
-602 RNNTSTMITPNAP
+602 
-615 GVKRDVNDFVNGLK
+615 

>member
-1 MANQYT
+1 
-7 GEAYM
+7 M

-25 MNALNIDMALR
+25 MNALNIDMSLR
-36 AFGLEQEKMYAK
+36 AAGLEQEKLYAK
-48 QAREA
+48 QAKEA
-53 QQKLEANLKDFDK
+53 QQKLEADLKDFDK
-66 LATGALNLQPQAF
+66 LATESLNLQPQAF

-154 MNVGLIGAL
+154 MNVGLIGTL
-163 NEAILLAGKEGV
+163 NEAVLLAGKEGI
-175 KSKGNGIYSLGGMID
+175 KDKGNGIYSMGGMID
-190 MYYANGMLNFTMYDK
+190 MYYANGMLNYTMYDK

-213 SPAELQAKLSGRLK
+213 SPAELQAKLSGKLK

-235 MDNSIK
+235 MNNSIK

-247 VRSFQRTPDGN
+247 VRSFQRTLDGN

-296 TIGLWD
+296 TVGLWD

-323 KQSLQKDPSYQGYG
+323 KQSLQRDPNYVSYSE
-337 GGSRDNRFIEP
+337 SRKMENVDVALDYIQRALNGEK
-348 VMDAIPNAFNGHKEA
+348 DAI
-363 IQMFVGNKSSA
+363 QRFVGTKSISYVNK
-374 YIDDNG
+374 DGEN
-380 VNRKAQLNDIT
+380 VKAQLEGISS
-391 AKGDITTFH
+391 AGDVTTLH
-400 FLGEGKKKQGRPVN
+400 FVSEGKKRQGQASSK
-414 FDQPFTIN
+414 FDQG
-422 FDANDPSSVKRAYDI
+422 FDISFKMDDPESVKQATLYLKDYWNGGAQSGEKLLDSDI
-437 LANYYNSGAQ
+437 LNGFNF
-447 TKEKILDIDLRD
+447 
-459 WYNYNVSPRVEPVAG
+459 NVSPRVIGKRVNESGDIENDPVISPYIEKIRSISNDIIEG
-474 RDENKNPVYNRMRP
+474 KNKGTSTKESIRETLQEMINSGALQGNVRTDDLFFWRG
-488 VVSKLQ
+488 Q
-494 DLASTTLSSPESY
+494 DLVLEDREGNEVFAIRYNDPEKFAGKIINELGKITSMATSTGGPRVNNPQFLIGARRGGNQTSR
-507 KPEDFVKN
+507 N
-515 VEDIIAG
+515 VT
-522 AKSSGVISIE
+522 V
-532 SRRSNG
+532 RSNNG
-538 GLWSGYM
+538 SRGLPSFGQ
-545 GNYLVIKDP
+545 N
-554 ATGNEIAKINLST
+554 
-567 AKSAAEQLNSALNQ
+567 
-581 LTGIYT
+581 
-587 RGSYGMETNPNFYRY
+587 
-602 RNNTSTMITPNAP
+602 
-615 GVKRDVNDFVNGLK
+615 

>member
-1 MANQYT
+1 
-7 GEAYM
+7 M

-36 AFGLEQEKMYAK
+36 AAGLEQEKLYAK
-48 QAREA
+48 QAKEA
-53 QQKLEANLKDFDK
+53 QQKLEADLKDFDK
-66 LATGALNLQPQAF
+66 LATEALNLQPQAF

-134 SFQTF
+134 SFQAF

-163 NEAILLAGKEGV
+163 NEAVLLAGKEGI
-175 KSKGNGIYSLGGMID
+175 KDKGNGIYSMGGMID
-190 MYYANGMLNFTMYDK
+190 MYYANGMLNYTIYDK

-213 SPAELQAKLSGRLK
+213 SPAELQAKLSGKLK

-235 MDNSIK
+235 MNNSIK

-247 VRSFQRTPDGN
+247 VRSFQRTADGN

-296 TIGLWD
+296 TVGLWD

-323 KQSLQKDPSYQGYG
+323 KQSLQKDPNYVSYSE
-337 GGSRDNRFIEP
+337 SRKMENVDVALDYIQRALNGEK
-348 VMDAIPNAFNGHKEA
+348 DAI
-363 IQMFVGNKSSA
+363 QRFVGTKSISYVNK
-374 YIDDNG
+374 DGEN
-380 VNRKAQLNDIT
+380 VKAQLEGISS
-391 AKGDITTFH
+391 AGDVTTLH
-400 FLGEGKKKQGRPVN
+400 FVSEGKKRQGQASSK
-414 FDQPFTIN
+414 FDQG
-422 FDANDPSSVKRAYDI
+422 FDISFKMDDPESVKQATLYLKDYWNGGAQSGEKLLDSDI
-437 LANYYNSGAQ
+437 LNGFNF
-447 TKEKILDIDLRD
+447 
-459 WYNYNVSPRVEPVAG
+459 NVSPRVIGKRVNESGDIENDPVISPYIERIRSISNDIIEG
-474 RDENKNPVYNRMRP
+474 KNKGTSTKESIRETLQEMINSGALQGNVRTDDLFFWRG
-488 VVSKLQ
+488 Q
-494 DLASTTLSSPESY
+494 DLVLEDREGNEVFAIRYNDPEKFAGKIINELGKITSMATSTGGPRVNNPQFLIGARRGGNQTSR
-507 KPEDFVKN
+507 N
-515 VEDIIAG
+515 VT
-522 AKSSGVISIE
+522 V
-532 SRRSNG
+532 RSNNG
-538 GLWSGYM
+538 SRGLPSFGQ
-545 GNYLVIKDP
+545 N
-554 ATGNEIAKINLST
+554 
-567 AKSAAEQLNSALNQ
+567 
-581 LTGIYT
+581 
-587 RGSYGMETNPNFYRY
+587 
-602 RNNTSTMITPNAP
+602 
-615 GVKRDVNDFVNGLK
+615 

>member
-1 MANQYT
+1 
-7 GEAYM
+7 M

-25 MNALNIDMALR
+25 MNALNIDMSLR
-36 AFGLEQEKMYAK
+36 AAGLEREKVYAK
-48 QAREA
+48 LAREA
-53 QQKLEANLKDFDK
+53 QQKLEADLKDFDK
-66 LATGALNLQPQAF
+66 LATEALNLQPQAF

-163 NEAILLAGKEGV
+163 NEAVLLAGKEGI
-175 KSKGNGIYSLGGMID
+175 KDKGNGIYSMGGMID

-227 PFVDLDGL
+227 PFVNLDGL

-276 YWEATFRNNYET
+276 YWESTFRNNYET

-323 KQSLQKDPSYQGYG
+323 KQSLQKDPNYVSYSE
-337 GGSRDNRFIEP
+337 SRKMENVDVALDYIQRALNGEK
-348 VMDAIPNAFNGHKEA
+348 DAI
-363 IQMFVGNKSSA
+363 QRFVGTKSISYVNK
-374 YIDDNG
+374 DGEN
-380 VNRKAQLNDIT
+380 VKAQLEGISS
-391 AKGDITTFH
+391 AGDVTTLH
-400 FLGEGKKKQGRPVN
+400 FVSEGKKRQGQASSK
-414 FDQPFTIN
+414 FDQG
-422 FDANDPSSVKRAYDI
+422 FDISFKMDDPESVKQATLYLKDYWNGGAQSGEKLLDSDI
-437 LANYYNSGAQ
+437 LNGFNF
-447 TKEKILDIDLRD
+447 
-459 WYNYNVSPRVEPVAG
+459 NVSPRVIGKRVNESGDIENDPVISPYIERIRSISNDIIEG
-474 RDENKNPVYNRMRP
+474 KNKGTSTKESIRETLQEMINSGALQGNVRTDDLFFWRG
-488 VVSKLQ
+488 Q
-494 DLASTTLSSPESY
+494 DLVLEDREGNEVFAIRYNDPEKFAGKIINELGKITSMATSTGGPRVNNPQFLIGARRGGNQTSR
-507 KPEDFVKN
+507 N
-515 VEDIIAG
+515 VT
-522 AKSSGVISIE
+522 V
-532 SRRSNG
+532 RSNNG
-538 GLWSGYM
+538 SRGLPSFGQ
-545 GNYLVIKDP
+545 N
-554 ATGNEIAKINLST
+554 
-567 AKSAAEQLNSALNQ
+567 
-581 LTGIYT
+581 
-587 RGSYGMETNPNFYRY
+587 
-602 RNNTSTMITPNAP
+602 
-615 GVKRDVNDFVNGLK
+615 

>member
-1 MANQYT
+1 
-7 GEAYM
+7 M

-36 AFGLEQEKMYAK
+36 AASLEQEKLYAK

-154 MNVGLIGAL
+154 MNVGLIGTL
-163 NEAILLAGKEGV
+163 NEAVLLAGKEGT
-175 KSKGNGIYSLGGMID
+175 KDKGNGIYSMGGMID
-190 MYYANGMLNFTMYDK
+190 MYYANGMLNYTMYDK

-213 SPAELQAKLSGRLK
+213 SPAELQAKLSGKLK

-235 MDNSIK
+235 MNNSIK

-296 TIGLWD
+296 TVGLWD

-323 KQSLQKDPSYQGYG
+323 KQSLQRDPNYVSYSE
-337 GGSRDNRFIEP
+337 SRKMENVDVALDYIQRALNGEK
-348 VMDAIPNAFNGHKEA
+348 DAI
-363 IQMFVGNKSSA
+363 QRFVGTKSISYVNK
-374 YIDDNG
+374 DGEN
-380 VNRKAQLNDIT
+380 VKAQLEGISS
-391 AKGDITTFH
+391 AGDVTTLH
-400 FLGEGKKKQGRPVN
+400 FVSEGKKRQGQASSK
-414 FDQPFTIN
+414 FDQG
-422 FDANDPSSVKRAYDI
+422 FDISFKMDDPESVKQATLYLKDYWNGGAQSGEKLLDSDI
-437 LANYYNSGAQ
+437 LNGFNF
-447 TKEKILDIDLRD
+447 
-459 WYNYNVSPRVEPVAG
+459 NVSPRVIGKRVNESGDIENDPVISPYIEKIRSISNDIIEG
-474 RDENKNPVYNRMRP
+474 KNKGTSTKESIRETLQEMINSGALQGNVRTDDLFFWRG
-488 VVSKLQ
+488 Q
-494 DLASTTLSSPESY
+494 DLVLEDREGNEVFAIRYNDPEKFAGKIINELGKITSMATSTGGPRVNNPQFLIGARRGGNQTSR
-507 KPEDFVKN
+507 N
-515 VEDIIAG
+515 VT
-522 AKSSGVISIE
+522 V
-532 SRRSNG
+532 RSNNG
-538 GLWSGYM
+538 SRGLPSFGQ
-545 GNYLVIKDP
+545 N
-554 ATGNEIAKINLST
+554 
-567 AKSAAEQLNSALNQ
+567 
-581 LTGIYT
+581 
-587 RGSYGMETNPNFYRY
+587 
-602 RNNTSTMITPNAP
+602 
-615 GVKRDVNDFVNGLK
+615 

>member
-1 MANQYT
+1 
-7 GEAYM
+7 M

-36 AFGLEQEKMYAK
+36 AAGLEQEKMYAK

-53 QQKLEANLKDFDK
+53 QQKLEADLKDFDK
-66 LATGALNLQPQAF
+66 LATEALNLQPQAF

-154 MNVGLIGAL
+154 MNVGLIGVL
-163 NEAILLAGKEGV
+163 NEAVLLAGKEGI
-175 KSKGNGIYSLGGMID
+175 KDKGNGIYSMGGMID
-190 MYYANGMLNFTMYDK
+190 MYYANGMLNYTMYDK

-213 SPAELQAKLSGRLK
+213 SPAELQAKLSGKLK

-235 MDNSIK
+235 MNNSIK

-247 VRSFQRTPDGN
+247 VRSFQRTLDGN

-302 TPEQAKAYFVD
+302 TPEQAKAYFID

-323 KQSLQKDPSYQGYG
+323 KQSLQRDPNYVSYSE
-337 GGSRDNRFIEP
+337 SRKMENVDVALDYIQRALNGEK
-348 VMDAIPNAFNGHKEA
+348 DAI
-363 IQMFVGNKSSA
+363 QRFVGTKSISYVNK
-374 YIDDNG
+374 DGEN
-380 VNRKAQLNDIT
+380 VKAQLEGISS
-391 AKGDITTFH
+391 AGDVTTLH
-400 FLGEGKKKQGRPVN
+400 FVSESKKRQGQASSK
-414 FDQPFTIN
+414 FDQG
-422 FDANDPSSVKRAYDI
+422 FDISFKMDDPESVKQATLYLKDYWNGGAQAGEKLLDSDI
-437 LANYYNSGAQ
+437 LNGFNF
-447 TKEKILDIDLRD
+447 
-459 WYNYNVSPRVEPVAG
+459 NVSPRVIGKRVNESGDVENDPVISPYIERIRSISNDIIEG
-474 RDENKNPVYNRMRP
+474 KNKRTSTKESIRETLQEMINSGALQGNVRTDDLFFWRG
-488 VVSKLQ
+488 Q
-494 DLASTTLSSPESY
+494 DLVL
-507 KPEDFVKN
+507 EDR
-515 VEDIIAG
+515 E
-522 AKSSGVISIE
+522 
-532 SRRSNG
+532 
-538 GLWSGYM
+538 
-545 GNYLVIKDP
+545 
-554 ATGNEIAKINLST
+554 GNEVFAIRYNDPEKFAGKIINELGKITSMATST
-567 AKSAAEQLNSALNQ
+567 GGPRVNNPQFLIGARRGGNQ
-581 LTGIYT
+581 VSRNVTV
-587 RGSYGMETNPNFYRY
+587 
-602 RNNTSTMITPNAP
+602 RNN
-615 GVKRDVNDFVNGLK
+615 NGSRGLPSFGQN